1 MNRRFAPV
9 LLPILL
15 AVLSL
20 ALLAPGIALAGAK
33 AAEVRAQNGLVPFEP
48 RKAFLDSDFLADE
61 KAPGFVFGSVA
72 AFAASRSCPTAWLI
86 EEGEKERLARVNLDT
101 DPVEYTLYLEE
112 DCPTAARAYAFV
124 VQSSQDPKQWL
135 AWRKNFH
142 KSKADG
148 YYGETLGRLEKAAAQ
163 GVTPAAELRFVLT
176 DGELGLTPTEDTLI
190 KTLKFAP
197 KFDLKTGQPA
207 AK

>member
-1 MNRRFAPV
+1 MNRRFAPI

-15 AVLSL
+15 ALLSL
-20 ALLAPGIALAGAK
+20 AVLAPGRCLAGAK
-33 AAEVRAQNGLVPFEP
+33 AAEVRQQNGLLPFEP
-48 RKAFLDSDFLADE
+48 GKAFLDGDFLAQE
-61 KAPGFVFGSVA
+61 KDPGFVFGSVA
-72 AFAASRSCPTAWLI
+72 AFVASRSCPTAWLI
-86 EEGEKERLARVNLDT
+86 EEGEKARLASVNLGA

-112 DCPTAARAYAFV
+112 DCPAAARAYAFV
-124 VQSSQDPKQWL
+124 VQSSQDAKQWL

-148 YYGETLGRLEKAAAQ
+148 YYGETLARLEKAASQ

-176 DGELGLTPTEDTLI
+176 DGELGLTPPEDFLI

-197 KFDLKTGQPA
+197 KFDLKTGQPTG
-207 AK
+207 K